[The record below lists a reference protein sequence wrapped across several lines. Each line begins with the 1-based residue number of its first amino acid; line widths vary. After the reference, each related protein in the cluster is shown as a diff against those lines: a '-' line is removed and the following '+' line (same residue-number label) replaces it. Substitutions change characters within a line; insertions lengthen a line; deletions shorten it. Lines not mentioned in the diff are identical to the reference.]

1 MEDNGCGFLLM
12 GPQWGFVLTGRRTCK
27 QVLKRSLVSY
37 IYGWIHFASL
47 DAFHI
52 MQQHLFVKACKPA
65 AL

>member
-27 QVLKRSLVSY
+27 QALKRSLVSY
-37 IYGWIHFASL
+37 IYGGIRFASL
-47 DAFHI
+47 DTFHI

-65 AL
+65 DF